1 MSATAKIDA
10 THVNT
15 VFSCHPMC
23 SAVGDSV
30 KEDEVLGEIETDKT
44 SIPINSPSSGVI
56 EALLVED
63 GTTVTPGMDILKL
76 RQGPGGA
83 ASSTPK
89 TEPKE
94 TAQTVTPQVKPTPAT
109 PQAPAPASSPP
120 APQKI
125 VTASPPS
132 QTPNESIFESSRGE
146 QRVKMNRMRQRI
158 AQRLKDAQNQYAMLT
173 TFNEIDMT

>member
-1 MSATAKIDA
+1 MFNQTKLSSLLARLTL
-10 THVNT
+10 N
-15 VFSCHPMC
+15 MC

-63 GTTVTPGMDILKL
+63 GTTVKPGMDILKL

-94 TAQTVTPQVKPTPAT
+94 KEPPQVKPA
-109 PQAPAPASSPP
+109 AASASSASAPVSPPP
-120 APQKI
+120 APSKK
-125 VTASPPS
+125 VTASPPPFS
-132 QTPNESIFESSRGE
+132 SPPQTANESMFESSRGE